1 MEPTEIPNEENF
13 IILDKK
19 FFFYNG
25 GLLSPGKYK
34 IGDKTI
40 VIFDDKVYSLNNE
53 IVNLMYMINKK
64 IDVGYQF
71 VRTII
76 SHYVPIISKMLGLS
90 NQEFNS
96 LNSINKVE
104 NFDLNL
110 ATLIFR

>member
-1 MEPTEIPNEENF
+1 MDTHEIPNTENV
-13 IILDKK
+13 IMLDKN
-19 FFFYNG
+19 FFFYSG
-25 GLLSPGKYK
+25 GLLPTGKYK

-40 VIFDDKVYSLNNE
+40 IIFDDKVYGLNNE
-53 IVNLMYMINKK
+53 IVNLMCMINKK
-64 IDVGYQF
+64 IDIGCQF